1 MKKKK
6 FSLFFLAITTM
17 FFTFASPYIEYEVIR
32 EAELTQNP
40 IPHYRVIKILQKGEI
55 LNNNS
60 EFLSWNEKEYGIHFI
75 KAYTDKGESGCINV
89 EDIKVKNSS
98 VADERLKKGN
108 WIAKYCI
115 DSIYK
120 NDINIIFE
128 NEGNIEKYVQSRPV
142 ELDHDWPWQDYMDL
156 TKLYVNNLYINISFS
171 INNYLGLF
179 NGIDDKFYNLY
190 DYSVWNYTKN
200 KYTNRLKE
208 DQKHVL
214 TYSFDGDYLNVFID
228 DEFFMIFVNV
238 DKNLEDECIKFIKGK
253 TYNISKVIWPRHAD
267 GSCDYEPTQ
276 KTLFTLESIMT
287 VKENLKLR
295 SEEATSSEVL
305 TVMSEG
311 AKVQILEIGKSDIIG
326 GIKSNWVKVKI
337 QKGSRTPEGHLIR
350 PGLIG
355 WCYGGYLE

>member
-1 MKKKK
+1 MNK
-6 FSLFFLAITTM
+6 
-17 FFTFASPYIEYEVIR
+17 
-32 EAELTQNP
+32 
-40 IPHYRVIKILQKGEI
+40 
-55 LNNNS
+55 
-60 EFLSWNEKEYGIHFI
+60 
-75 KAYTDKGESGCINV
+75 D
-89 EDIKVKNSS
+89 
-98 VADERLKKGN
+98 
-108 WIAKYCI
+108 
-115 DSIYK
+115 
-120 NDINIIFE
+120 
-128 NEGNIEKYVQSRPV
+128 
-142 ELDHDWPWQDYMDL
+142 
-156 TKLYVNNLYINISFS
+156 NLYINISFS

-295 SEEATSSEVL
+295 SEEATSSEGL

-311 AKVQILEIGKSDIIG
+311 SKVQILEIGKSDIIG